1 MLDQTPVR
9 RHVHISAQ
17 TGAQLELR
25 LLWFGR
31 ALAVRDGYIV
41 TVDRHS
47 NGPGRHVASIAYEM
61 PLPSYARPPRSVSQG
76 KVSQGNISQGN
87 VAPRTTSQS
96 PASQGHVRSPFS
108 PGVWDRELGQEQGSS
123 AGGM

>member
-9 RHVHISAQ
+9 RHVDISAQ

-31 ALAVRDGYIV
+31 ALAVRSGYIV
-41 TVDRHS
+41 TVDRRS
-47 NGPGRHVASIAYEM
+47 NESGRHVASIAYEM
-61 PLPSYARPPRSVSQG
+61 PLPSYVRPPR
-76 KVSQGNISQGN
+76 K
-87 VAPRTTSQS
+87 S
-96 PASQGHVRSPFS
+96 PPLR
-108 PGVWDRELGQEQGSS
+108 PGAWDRELGQEQGSS

>member
-9 RHVHISAQ
+9 RHVDISAQ

-31 ALAVRDGYIV
+31 ALAVRRGYIV

-47 NGPGRHVASIAYEM
+47 SRPGRHVASIAYEM
-61 PLPSYARPPRSVSQG
+61 PLPSYARSARQVT
-76 KVSQGNISQGN
+76 
-87 VAPRTTSQS
+87 RE
-96 PASQGHVRSPFS
+96 ASQREALQRQARSS
-108 PGVWDRELGQEQGSS
+108 LGSGAWDRELGQEQGSS

>member
-9 RHVHISAQ
+9 RHVDISAQ

-31 ALAVRDGYIV
+31 ALAVRSGSIV
-41 TVDRHS
+41 TVYRHS
-47 NGPGRHVASIAYEM
+47 GKSGRHVASIAYEM
-61 PLPSYARPPRSVSQG
+61 PLPSYARPPR
-76 KVSQGNISQGN
+76 KATQGN
-87 VAPRTTSQS
+87 A
-96 PASQGHVRSPFS
+96 RSPFS
-108 PGVWDRELGQEQGSS
+108 PGAWDRELAQEQGSS